1 MKLYSHP
8 GETIQSVAAAAWDPG
23 RITDLG
29 GNSTIIT
36 GKSQLRGP
44 VTCSFSD

>member
-1 MKLYSHP
+1 MKPYSHP

-29 GNSTIIT
+29 GNSPQL
-36 GKSQLRGP
+36 SQANLNCE
-44 VTCSFSD
+44 VQ